1 MPACSIQNP
10 LHQSVVHLLVV
21 LKSSMV
27 IQYIRILCIVG
38 DSAILVVEFV

>member
-21 LKSSMV
+21 LRSSMV
-27 IQYIRILCIVG
+27 IQYIRILCILG
-38 DSAILVVEFV
+38 DNAILRMEFV